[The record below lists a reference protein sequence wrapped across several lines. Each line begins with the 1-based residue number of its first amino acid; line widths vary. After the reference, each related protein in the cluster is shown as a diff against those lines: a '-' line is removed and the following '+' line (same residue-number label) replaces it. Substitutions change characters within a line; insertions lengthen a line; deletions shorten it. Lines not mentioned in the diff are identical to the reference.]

1 MRENKLKKSHILPNF
16 IHDNLFVKKKYTN
29 RFVLQE
35 CGDFT

>member
-16 IHDNLFVKKKYTN
+16 IHDNLFVNKKYTN